1 MTYIFTFELLL
12 KLLGLG
18 FKKYVKDDYNNFDAI
33 IVIISLV
40 EKILLAT
47 NAINL
52 AGAFS
57 VLRGFRLLRV
67 FKLARSWKSF

>member
-1 MTYIFTFELLL
+1 MTLCFTIELVI

-18 FKKYVKDDYNNFDAI
+18 FKNYVKDDYNNFDAI
-33 IVIISLV
+33 IVVISIV
-40 EKILLAT
+40 EKLLIAT
-47 NAINL
+47 QAVTN

-57 VLRGFRLLRV
+57 VFRGFRLLRI